1 MDIVA
6 HGGVKITSVNHQS
19 GWGGDWKLRNLVFSD
34 PINGANRTHN
44 GREPGS
50 SYVKFSNM
58 QRNYSI
64 YLKRIVMDQN
74 RENLRFVSRNGMF
87 EVRELIVMCAG
98 YHT

>member
-1 MDIVA
+1 M
-6 HGGVKITSVNHQS
+6 
-19 GWGGDWKLRNLVFSD
+19 FSD
-34 PINGANRTHN
+34 PINGANRIHN

-98 YHT
+98 YRTENQIKWERKKLENVYSSLDNKEGVSQ